1 MSDARLIAEF
11 AARESYGR
19 LLAWLTARTRDVA
32 AAEDALADAFRAALE
47 HWPKTGAPDCPEAWL
62 LTTARRKL
70 IDQSRRAR
78 TRDDNAPAM
87 ALAAEEA
94 EATLREDDPFPDE
107 RLKLLFV
114 CAHPAIDKSIRTPL
128 MLQTVLGLD
137 AAAIGSSFLVAPATM
152 AQRLVRA
159 KRKIKEAGIPFAM
172 PGPADYSTRLDDV
185 LDAIYAAYSAGWDA
199 ADGADARCNGLT
211 REAIFLARL
220 VVEMTPQS
228 PEAYGLVALMA
239 HAEARRSARIVD
251 GQYIALADQDTGL
264 WNRALISEAEQALA
278 KAWTFSAPGRFQI
291 EAAIQS
297 AHAASR
303 LYDLDTRADVCILY
317 KRLIEIAPSIG
328 AKVGHAGALAA
339 ADCADDAL
347 TLLDDVEPARVA
359 RYQAYWAV
367 RAHILALLRR
377 RELANAAYMQAI
389 GLSTD
394 EATRVFLRRR
404 MALLDHEEI
413 QQT

>member
-1 MSDARLIAEF
+1 MTDARLIAEF
-11 AARESYGR
+11 TARESYGR

-47 HWPKTGAPDCPEAWL
+47 HWPKTGAPDAPEAWL

-78 TRDDNAPAM
+78 TRDENAPAM
-87 ALAAEEA
+87 MLAAEEA
-94 EATLREDDPFPDE
+94 EAALREKSAFPDE

-114 CAHPAIDKSIRTPL
+114 CAHPAIDKSVRTPL

-137 AAAIGSSFLVAPATM
+137 AATIASAFLVAPATM

-159 KRKIKEAGIPFAM
+159 KRKIKEAGIPFETPA
-172 PGPADYSTRLDDV
+172 PADYYARLDDV
-185 LDAIYAAYSAGWDA
+185 LGAVYAAYTAGWDA
-199 ADGADARCNGLT
+199 ADGADARCGGLT

-220 VVEMTPQS
+220 LVETAPQA
-228 PEAYGLVALMA
+228 PEAYGLAALLL

-251 GQYIALADQDTGL
+251 GRYIALADQDTGL
-264 WNRALISEAEQALA
+264 WDRALIAEAEQALA
-278 KAWTFSAPGRFQI
+278 RAWMFAAPGRFQI

-303 LYDLDTRADVCILY
+303 LNNVDTTSDVTVLY
-317 KRLIEIAPSIG
+317 ERLIEIAPSIG
-328 AKVGHAGALAA
+328 AKVGYAGALAA
-339 ADCADDAL
+339 ADRAEDGL
-347 TLLDDVEPARVA
+347 RVLDDIEESRVP

-367 RAHILALLRR
+367 RAHLLAILKRFDRAQV
-377 RELANAAYMQAI
+377 AYTRAI
-389 GLSTD
+389 GLSAD
-394 EATRVFLRRR
+394 DATREFLRRR
-404 MALLDHEEI
+404 MAALGHSDI
-413 QQT
+413 